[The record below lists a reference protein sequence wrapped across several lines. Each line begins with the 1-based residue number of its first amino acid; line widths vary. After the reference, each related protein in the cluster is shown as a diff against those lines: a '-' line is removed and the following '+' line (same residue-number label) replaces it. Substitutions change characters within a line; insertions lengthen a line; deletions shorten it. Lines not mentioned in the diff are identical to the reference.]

1 MLFFTVQKSTGFG
14 VEAGPSVC
22 CVEAVVSADVGGDV
36 LVLVLA
42 AVLVVVLAAVL
53 AVEEE
58 VDSTAVV
65 LAVEVELS
73 GSDRSMSSCVTA

>member
-1 MLFFTVQKSTGFG
+1 MFFTAQKSTGFG

-42 AVLVVVLAAVL
+42 AVLVFVL

-58 VDSTAVV
+58 VDSTVV
-65 LAVEVELS
+65 MLAVEVELS

>member
-1 MLFFTVQKSTGFG
+1 MFSTAQKSTGFG

-42 AVLVVVLAAVL
+42 AVLVFVL